1 MRKIKRIFK
10 KKRETRLQAA
20 RSRIEKIVKKEDQGQ
35 RISIKIRIRGIQ
47 GMREEESTHAPH
59 HKILMIVIMIGI
71 TKEGIGGLTI
81 IMIRGTDDLNHP
93 GIEGEKED
101 HILARDTTLGI
112 IIRGVRDITNGLEKM
127 KI

>member
-1 MRKIKRIFK
+1 MRKIKRIIR
-10 KKRETRLQAA
+10 KRETRLQAA
-20 RSRIEKIVKKEDQGQ
+20 RSRIEKIVKKEDLGQ
-35 RISIKIRIRGIQ
+35 RISIKIRIRGTQ

-93 GIEGEKED
+93 GIEGEKEY
-101 HILARDTTLGI
+101 HILARDTTQEI